1 MAENAENAEHVT
13 PLKQYVATWVA
24 LMVLT
29 VVTVGVAYLDL
40 GIANDLVALAIAV
53 GKALL
58 VILFFMH
65 VKESSQLTK
74 LTVAA
79 GFLWL
84 AILIG
89 ITLSDYL
96 TRPTVDRMRGFPD
109 SRELKLQG
117 QGNRMPTP
125 APQQP

>member
-1 MAENAENAEHVT
+1 MAEHVSS
-13 PLKQYVATWVA
+13 LKHYVVTWGT

-53 GKALL
+53 SKALL

-65 VKESSQLTK
+65 VKESSRLTK

-79 GFLWL
+79 GFFWL

-96 TRPTVDRMRGFPD
+96 SRPSVDRLRGIPTT
-109 SRELKLQG
+109 RQLQLQG
-117 QGNRMPTP
+117 QGNAMPVTEP
-125 APQQP
+125 ARP